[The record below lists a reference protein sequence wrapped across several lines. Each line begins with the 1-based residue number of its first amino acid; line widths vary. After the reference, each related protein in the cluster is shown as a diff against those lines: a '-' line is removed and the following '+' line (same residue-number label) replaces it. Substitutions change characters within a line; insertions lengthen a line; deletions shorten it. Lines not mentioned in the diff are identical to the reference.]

1 MALPTLPEQPIIDPA
16 GDYSRAQSFAILQ
29 ANYEYAGNMAIWA
42 SNVLGSANDA
52 IEQALSS
59 DTVGPELTN
68 LLSLLSDVPALNLSG
83 ITAYVAPDAPTYT
96 AVPGYVAPT
105 QGALTAIP
113 DIPDVVVPD
122 APSSTLTYTNAS
134 FTDDLITALK
144 SRLLADIAGVEAA
157 EAAMFARHEGR
168 VTAERAKAYTELT
181 TLYSSAGWEQ
191 PPGALQAKQ
200 TEVNN
205 ETSKRLT
212 DVSADIMMAAVKESL
227 QGALQAVDLLARVH
241 DSKQVR
247 DFEKAKAEV
256 QFSIEG
262 FKATIEGLLGEI
274 QISKTKVDA
283 VVAANDGTIKAF
295 LGQIEGQTAP
305 MKAIADSNKAQA
317 EAYKAAVDGAGAAV
331 NASAIP
337 EELKLKA
344 MGVQGDIAGKAA
356 SLSVEA
362 AVREVT
368 LRVEAMRGLAQAAQQ
383 VIASAM
389 GTMSTSSSFGWSGSA
404 STSYDGDI
412 TDKIGAGIY
421 D

>member
-1 MALPTLPEQPIIDPA
+1 MTLPVLPEQPQIDPA

-68 LLSLLSDVPALNLSG
+68 LLSLLGDVPALNLSG

-200 TEVNN
+200 TEANN

-404 STSYDGDI
+404 TTSYDGDI
-412 TDKIGAGIY
+412 TDKISAGIY